1 MDDLN
6 NFQIKLK
13 VTLEPKSEIQINYL
27 DITVIR
33 EKNTIETKIFWKN
46 MNSET
51 ILDYNSVHHIK

>member
-27 DITVIR
+27 DITVI
-33 EKNTIETKIFWKN
+33 KNTIETKIFWKN
-46 MNSET
+46 LNSET